1 MDLPGERS
9 ARGAHQKKLF
19 KVLRERVEVPGHFRV
34 FGPAAMAGKEAL
46 RAEVPTNVQENLPD
60 DLSRDQYPLQP
71 LNQRH
76 SPDRQNP
83 LQFPFTEHNVE

>member
-1 MDLPGERS
+1 MREHKAPSTPGRY
-9 ARGAHQKKLF
+9 
-19 KVLRERVEVPGHFRV
+19 RVISGFR
-34 FGPAAMAGKEAL
+34 PAAMAGKEAL

-60 DLSRDQYPLQP
+60 DLSRDQYSLQP

-83 LQFPFTEHNVE
+83 QQFPFTEHNVE